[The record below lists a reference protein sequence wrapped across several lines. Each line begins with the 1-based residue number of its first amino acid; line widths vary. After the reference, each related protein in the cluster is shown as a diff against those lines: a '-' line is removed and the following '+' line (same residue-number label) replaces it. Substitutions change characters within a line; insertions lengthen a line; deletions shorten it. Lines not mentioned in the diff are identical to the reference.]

1 MFEKFNNWFR
11 NSTELEKAI
20 VFSIVIGIGITAVL
34 ILEIKEE
41 RFSSLYIYPD
51 SYTNYPAGSSTSFIY
66 GIKSYE
72 KENTSYDLEIFIG
85 SSLLDKKHIEL
96 SPGEVHEERES
107 LKIPNVRFPVQ
118 VKLILKSPFKTY
130 DAHYWLKKLEETTP
144 VPIKTPQ
151 STPTPVATPN
161 TSAVPN
167 TTVVPNAT
175 VVPAPAFTPSRAGV
189 VIDIVSGFSPAKVTI
204 NVSDSVIWANKDR
217 RERKFT
223 LVSQEGLFTHL
234 LDIDKRFEFNF
245 NASGTYTFYLKEYPN
260 IKGVVTVS

>member
-51 SYTNYPAGSSTSFIY
+51 SYTNYLAGNSTSFIY

-96 SPGEVHEERES
+96 SPGEVHEEKES
-107 LKIPNVRFPVQ
+107 LEIPDVRFPVQ
-118 VKLILKSPFKTY
+118 VKLVLKSPFETY

-144 VPIKTPQ
+144 APVKTPQ
-151 STPTPVATPN
+151 STPALTPTPVVTPN
-161 TSAVPN
+161 TSAGP
-167 TTVVPNAT
+167 T
-175 VVPAPAFTPSRAGV
+175 PAYTPARAGV
-189 VIDIVSGFSPAKVTI
+189 VIDTVSGFSPEKVTI
-204 NVSDSVIWANKDR
+204 KVGDSVIWANKDR
-217 RERKFT
+217 KERKFT
-223 LVSQEGLFTHL
+223 LVSQEGLFTRII
-234 LDIDKRFEFNF
+234 DIDKRFEFAF
-245 NASGTYTFYLKEYPN
+245 NTSGTYTFYLKEYPN
-260 IKGVVTVS
+260 IKGVVTVG